1 MKKVAIFLS
10 LIISVSA
17 QENIA
22 PTMTIA
28 TTLDLEAAE
37 VTTLAGSGYRASTN
51 GTGTAASFWNPS
63 GVAVDGNGNV
73 YVADQNNDLI
83 RKITPAGV
91 VTTFAGSGSAG
102 AANGTGTAA
111 SFWYPS
117 GVAVDGNGNVYVAD
131 QNNDLIRKITPA
143 GVVTT
148 LAGSGSAGAA
158 NGTGTAASFNS
169 PNGVAVDGSGNVY
182 VADKFNHL
190 IRKITPAGVVTTLAG
205 SGSDGSANGT
215 GTAASF
221 SYPLGVAVDGSGNV
235 YVADSYLIRK
245 ITPAGVVTTL
255 AGSGSYGA
263 ANGTGTAASFHSPY
277 GVAVDGSGNVYVA
290 DYSNQVIRKVTP
302 AGVVTTLAGGAGFNY
317 SGSANGTGT
326 AASFKYPNGV
336 AVDGSGNVY
345 VSDYANNLIRKIA
358 TTFPSGS
365 TTNDATLPLIFTSSE
380 ATTDFAVGDITVTN
394 GALSSFLATSSRV
407 YTATFTPTDDGAT
420 TIDVAANK
428 FTDAV
433 GNNNTAA
440 TQFNWTYDV
449 TAPTMTITATDGSN
463 AVSDGATTNDATLTV
478 TFTSSEATSNFAVGD
493 ITVTNGALSSFLA
506 TSSRV
511 YTATFTPT
519 ADGATTI
526 DVAANKFTDA
536 IGNNNTVATQFNW
549 TYDVTA
555 PATPTGLVAA
565 PGNTQATLTWTA
577 NGESDLASY
586 KVYGGTSASPTTLL
600 YTISSGTETYTHTNL
615 TNGTNYYYRISAV
628 DNTGNESNKTS
639 DASAYL
645 NAPPVIAT
653 VSDITINEDES
664 STVTLSATDT
674 DGDALTYS
682 TVSDTNAVT
691 ISVSSSTLTLTPN
704 ANWHGDANI
713 TIYAS
718 DGTDKDSTV
727 FKLTVTPVQDAPTA
741 FEWVS
746 SASDTINITQSNL
759 ADTYTLQWDAST
771 DIDGDAIN
779 YLIYAKIGLYPTE
792 EVEEITDTAFQLVY
806 EQILEQVFEG
816 SPVNGSTVRF
826 NVKATDGIDTV
837 DVTGD
842 NRVIYVN
849 RYDYLSVEGEG
860 IPTEFALHENYP
872 NPFNPSTTLRFDLPE
887 VSNIT
892 LTIFKTLLRQGRWYY
907 LSSLYSNYYLK
918 RASPKRGAFLFI
930 LFNQKSQP
938 KTPFRG

>member
-1 MKKVAIFLS
+1 
-10 LIISVSA
+10 
-17 QENIA
+17 
-22 PTMTIA
+22 
-28 TTLDLEAAE
+28 
-37 VTTLAGSGYRASTN
+37 
-51 GTGTAASFWNPS
+51 
-63 GVAVDGNGNV
+63 
-73 YVADQNNDLI
+73 
-83 RKITPAGV
+83 
-91 VTTFAGSGSAG
+91 
-102 AANGTGTAA
+102 
-111 SFWYPS
+111 
-117 GVAVDGNGNVYVAD
+117 
-131 QNNDLIRKITPA
+131 
-143 GVVTT
+143 
-148 LAGSGSAGAA
+148 
-158 NGTGTAASFNS
+158 
-169 PNGVAVDGSGNVY
+169 
-182 VADKFNHL
+182 L

-221 SYPLGVAVDGSGNV
+221 SYPYGVAVDGSGNVYVAEGNHLIRKITPAGVVTTLAGSSQGSANGTGTAASFNRPYGVAVDGSGNV
-235 YVADSYLIRK
+235 YVADLSNHLIRK

-255 AGSGSYGA
+255 AGSGSLGA
-263 ANGTGTAASFHSPY
+263 ANGTGTAASFS
-277 GVAVDGSGNVYVA
+277 
-290 DYSNQVIRKVTP
+290 
-302 AGVVTTLAGGAGFNY
+302 
-317 SGSANGTGT
+317 
-326 AASFKYPNGV
+326 YPNGV

-345 VSDYANNLIRKIA
+345 VADQGNHLIRKIA
-358 TTFPSGS
+358 TTLPSGS

-380 ATTDFAVGDITVTN
+380 ATTDFAVGDITVSG
-394 GALSSFLATSSRV
+394 GAISNFGATSSTV
-407 YTATFTPTDDGAT
+407 YTATFTPTADGAT

-449 TAPTMTITATDGSN
+449 TAPTMAITATDGSN

-478 TFTSSEATSNFAVGD
+478 TFTSSEATSNFVVGD
-493 ITVTNGALSSFLA
+493 ITVSGGAISNFGA
-506 TSSRV
+506 TSSTV

-600 YTISSGTETYTHTNL
+600 YTISSGTETYTHTSL

-704 ANWHGDANI
+704 ANWHGEA
-713 TIYAS
+713 TIKAYAS
-718 DGTDKDSTV
+718 DGRSKDSTS
-727 FKLTVTPVQDAPTA
+727 FILTVTPVNDAPTS

-746 SASDTINITQSNL
+746 GALDTINITQSNL

-826 NVKATDGIDTV
+826 NVRAFDGIDTV

-842 NRVIYVN
+842 NIVLYVN
-849 RYDYLSVEGEG
+849 RYDYLSVESES

-892 LTIFKTLLRQGRWYY
+892 LTIFNMLGQKIRTYDMQSAAAGYHTLKWNATNDYGDPVGAGVYLYQLQSKDFVKTRKMVLL
-907 LSSLYSNYYLK
+907 K
-918 RASPKRGAFLFI
+918 
-930 LFNQKSQP
+930 
-938 KTPFRG
+938 